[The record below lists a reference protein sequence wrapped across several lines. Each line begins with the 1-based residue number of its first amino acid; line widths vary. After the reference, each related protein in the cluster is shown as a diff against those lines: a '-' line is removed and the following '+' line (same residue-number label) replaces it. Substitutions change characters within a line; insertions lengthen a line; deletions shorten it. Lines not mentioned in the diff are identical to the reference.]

1 MTEASSPRLLVVEDD
16 QDTQSNLHDILE
28 LDGYQVDAVSSIEQ
42 ARQKDWNE
50 YFALVLDHHLPDG
63 TAEELL
69 PAIREVAP
77 APAF

>member
-1 MTEASSPRLLVVEDD
+1 MTEAASPRLLVVEDD
-16 QDTQSNLHDILE
+16 KDTQANLHDILE

-50 YFALVLDHHLPDG
+50 YFAFVLDHRLPDG

-69 PAIREVAP
+69 PEIREVAQ
-77 APAF
+77 APGF